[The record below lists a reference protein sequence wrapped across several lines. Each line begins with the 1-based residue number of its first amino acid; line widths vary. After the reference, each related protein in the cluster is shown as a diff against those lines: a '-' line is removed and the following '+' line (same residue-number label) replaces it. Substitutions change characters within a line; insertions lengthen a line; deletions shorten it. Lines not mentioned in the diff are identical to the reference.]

1 MSSLRSYGDGG
12 DGIFCKPNDFD
23 PVWEANNSVT
33 FPKVALMSRTTA
45 PLSGKSS

>member
-1 MSSLRSYGDGG
+1 MPSLRSYGDGG

-33 FPKVALMSRTTA
+33 FPKAALMS
-45 PLSGKSS
+45 